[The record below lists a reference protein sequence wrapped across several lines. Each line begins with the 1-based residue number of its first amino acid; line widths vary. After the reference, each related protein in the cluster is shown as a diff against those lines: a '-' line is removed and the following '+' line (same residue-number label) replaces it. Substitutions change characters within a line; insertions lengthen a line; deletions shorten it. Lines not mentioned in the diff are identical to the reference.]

1 MSNAE
6 ITTYLKDQN
15 LLLVDKEAFLD
26 FMVEVNLR
34 TQVDKRVKWLKKSAA
49 IAKYGIT
56 RHWLDMAEKNSF
68 SVLQV
73 QKGKGVTAPKKYLE
87 QSIIDEQ
94 TRQSL

>member
-1 MSNAE
+1 MNNAE
-6 ITTYLKDQN
+6 LTTYLKDQN

-49 IAKYGIT
+49 ISKYAIT
-56 RHWLDMAEKNSF
+56 RHWLDMAEKNRF
-68 SVLQV
+68 SLLQV

-94 TRQSL
+94 NRQSL